1 MAARRER
8 RGEVMVVRR
17 RVRGRIEQ
25 RDSHRASII
34 GSLGKPLDVL
44 YFHQYFA
51 TRRRS
56 TATRS
61 YELARRLVER
71 GHHVTIVSRDTR
83 KLESGREGR
92 PAGRLVAR
100 EQVDGIDVLFLNI
113 PYANRYSTPVRL
125 ASFTAFTVAAGI
137 AGALERKPD
146 VVFASSTPLT
156 IGIAGLA
163 TARLKRV
170 PFVFEIRDLWPA
182 VPVELGALR
191 SGPAVRGAEWLERRL
206 YEGAAK
212 IVVLSEGAQQ
222 DLERRGIPGEKL
234 ALIPN
239 AADLDVFR
247 PDVVDEGFRAMHGL
261 EGKFV
266 ALYAGAMGRAN
277 GLDQL
282 VDAAEAL
289 RRRGDDR
296 VAIVALGDG
305 GERQR
310 LEERVRELGL
320 DNLLFLPPVAKE
332 ELAGIVGAA
341 DVTLTI
347 FAPYPVLETNSP
359 NKFFDSLAA
368 GKAAVVNLD
377 GWVRRLVEAN
387 EAGAWVPAGEPEALA
402 WALSALAGDRERV
415 ERMGRN
421 ARELAEREFSRDLMA
436 ERLER
441 TLEDAIG

>member
-1 MAARRER
+1 
-8 RGEVMVVRR
+8 
-17 RVRGRIEQ
+17 
-25 RDSHRASII
+25 
-34 GSLGKPLDVL
+34 LDVL

-61 YELARRLVER
+61 YELARRLVDR
-71 GHHVTIVSRDTR
+71 GHRVTIVSRDTR
-83 KLESGREGR
+83 MLEAGRDGR
-92 PAGRLVAR
+92 PPGRLVAR
-100 EQVDGIDVLFLNI
+100 ERVDGIDVLFLNI
-113 PYANRYSTPVRL
+113 PYANRYATPVRL
-125 ASFTAFTVAAGI
+125 ASFTAFTIAAGV
-137 AGALERKPD
+137 AGALERRPD

-182 VPVELGALR
+182 VPVELGTLR
-191 SGPAVRGAEWLERRL
+191 SRPAVRSAEWLERRL
-206 YEGAAK
+206 YDGAK
-212 IVVLSEGAQQ
+212 RIVVLSEGAQQ
-222 DLERRGIPGEKL
+222 DLERRGIPSEKL

-247 PDVVDEGFRAMHGL
+247 PGAVDEGFRAGHGL
-261 EGKFV
+261 EGRFV

-289 RRRGDDR
+289 RDSR
-296 VAIVALGDG
+296 VTIVALGDG
-305 GERQR
+305 GERPR
-310 LEERVRELGL
+310 LERRTRELGL
-320 DNLLFLPPVAKE
+320 DNLRFLPPVAKD

-368 GKAAVVNLD
+368 GKPVVVNLD
-377 GWVRRLVEAN
+377 GWLRRLVEEN
-387 EAGAWVPAGEPEALA
+387 DAGAWTPGGDPRALA
-402 WALSALAGDRERV
+402 NVLAELATDPARV

-421 ARELAEREFSRDLMA
+421 ARALAEREFSRDLMA
-436 ERLER
+436 ERLAR
-441 TLEDAIG
+441 TLEEAIAG

>member
-1 MAARRER
+1 
-8 RGEVMVVRR
+8 V
-17 RVRGRIEQ
+17 
-25 RDSHRASII
+25 
-34 GSLGKPLDVL
+34 DVL

-61 YELARRLVER
+61 YELARRLVDR
-71 GHHVTIVSRDTR
+71 GHKVTIVSRDTR
-83 KLESGREGR
+83 SLEAGRDEP
-92 PAGRLVAR
+92 PAGKLVAR
-100 EQVDGIDVLFLNI
+100 ETVDGIDVLFLNV
-113 PYANRYSTPVRL
+113 PYANRYPTPLRL
-125 ASFTAFTVAAGI
+125 ASFAAFTVAAGV
-137 AGALERKPD
+137 AGVLERKPD

-182 VPVELGALR
+182 VPVQLGALK
-191 SGPAVRGAEWLERRL
+191 SPPAVRSAEWLERRL
-206 YEGAAK
+206 YAGAER
-212 IVVLSEGAQQ
+212 IVVLSEGAQE
-222 DLERRGIPGEKL
+222 DLERRGIPSEKL
-234 ALIPN
+234 SLIPN

-247 PDVVDEGFRAMHGL
+247 PGVVDEEFRGHHGL

-266 ALYAGAMGRAN
+266 ALYSGAMGRAN

-289 RRRGDDR
+289 RRRGDER

-305 GERQR
+305 GERPR
-310 LEERVRELGL
+310 LEERARDLGL
-320 DNLLFLPPVAKE
+320 DNLRFLSPVPKD

-347 FAPYPVLETNSP
+347 FAPHPVLETNSP

-368 GKAAVVNLD
+368 GKSAVVNLD
-377 GWVRRLVEAN
+377 GWVRRLVEEN
-387 EAGAWVPAGEPEALA
+387 DAGAWVPAGDSEALA
-402 WALSALAGDRERV
+402 WALSALAGDPARV
-415 ERMGRN
+415 ERMGMN
-421 ARELAEREFSRDLMA
+421 ARALAEREFSRDLMA

-441 TLEDAIG
+441 TLEEAVAE

>member
-1 MAARRER
+1 
-8 RGEVMVVRR
+8 
-17 RVRGRIEQ
+17 
-25 RDSHRASII
+25 
-34 GSLGKPLDVL
+34 LDVL

-51 TRRRS
+51 TRRRT

-61 YELARRLVER
+61 YELAKRLVDR
-71 GHHVTIVSRDTR
+71 GHRVTIVSRDTR
-83 KLESGREGR
+83 KLEAGRDDP

-113 PYANRYSTPVRL
+113 PYANRYSAPVRL
-125 ASFTAFTVAAGI
+125 ASFTAFTVAAGV

-146 VVFASSTPLT
+146 VVLASSTPLT

-163 TARLKRV
+163 TARLKGV

-182 VPVELGALR
+182 VPVELGALK
-191 SGPAVRGAEWLERRL
+191 SAPAVRTAEWLERRL
-206 YEGAAK
+206 YDGAAR
-212 IVVLSEGAQQ
+212 IVVLSEGARQ
-222 DLERRGIPGEKL
+222 DLERRGVPSEKL

-247 PDVVDEGFRAMHGL
+247 PGEVDEGFRAKHGL
-261 EGKFV
+261 ADRFV
-266 ALYAGAMGRAN
+266 ALYTGAMGRAN

-282 VDAAEAL
+282 VDAAQAL

-296 VAIVALGDG
+296 VVIVAIGDG
-305 GERQR
+305 GERPR
-310 LEERVRELGL
+310 LEERVAELGL
-320 DNLLFLPPVAKE
+320 DNLRFLPPVAKE

-368 GKAAVVNLD
+368 GKAVVVNLD
-377 GWVRRLVEAN
+377 GWLRQLVEEN
-387 EAGAWVPAGEPEALA
+387 DAGAWVPAGDAEALA
-402 WALSALAGDRERV
+402 WALSALAGDPARV

-421 ARELAEREFSRDLMA
+421 ARALAEREFSRDLMA
-436 ERLER
+436 ERLEQ
-441 TLEDAIG
+441 TLEDVVAG

>member
-1 MAARRER
+1 M
-8 RGEVMVVRR
+8 
-17 RVRGRIEQ
+17 
-25 RDSHRASII
+25 
-34 GSLGKPLDVL
+34 DVL

-71 GHHVTIVSRDTR
+71 GHKVTIVSRDTR
-83 KLESGREGR
+83 RLEAGRDGR

-100 EQVDGIDVLFLNI
+100 EQVDGIDVLFLNV
-113 PYANRYSTPVRL
+113 PYANRYPTPLRL
-125 ASFTAFTVAAGI
+125 ASFTAFTVAAGV

-146 VVFASSTPLT
+146 VVYASSTPLT

-191 SGPAVRGAEWLERRL
+191 SRPAVRSAEWLERRL
-206 YEGAAK
+206 YRRAAK
-212 IVVLSEGAQQ
+212 IVVLSEGAQE
-222 DLERRGIPGEKL
+222 DLERRGIPSEKL
-234 ALIPN
+234 SLIPN

-247 PDVVDEGFRAMHGL
+247 PDAVDESFRARHGL
-261 EGKFV
+261 DGKFLAV
-266 ALYAGAMGRAN
+266 YAGAIGRAN

-305 GERQR
+305 GERPR
-310 LEERVRELGL
+310 LEERARALAL
-320 DNLLFLPPVAKE
+320 DNLRFLPPVPKE
-332 ELAGIVGAA
+332 KLAGIVGAA

-347 FAPYPVLETNSP
+347 FAPYPILETNSP

-368 GKAAVVNLD
+368 GKPAVVNLA
-377 GWVRRLVEAN
+377 GWMRRLVEEN
-387 EAGAWVPAGEPEALA
+387 DAGAWVPAGESEALA

-421 ARELAEREFSRDLMA
+421 ARALAEREFSRDLMA
-436 ERLER
+436 DRLAR
-441 TLEDAIG
+441 TLEEAVAG

>member
-1 MAARRER
+1 
-8 RGEVMVVRR
+8 
-17 RVRGRIEQ
+17 
-25 RDSHRASII
+25 
-34 GSLGKPLDVL
+34 LDVL

-61 YELARRLVER
+61 YELARRLVDR
-71 GHHVTIVSRDTR
+71 GHRVTIVSRDTR
-83 KLESGREGR
+83 RLETGRDEP

-100 EQVDGIDVLFLNI
+100 ETVDGIDVLFLNI
-113 PYANRYSTPVRL
+113 PYANRYPTPLRL
-125 ASFTAFTVAAGI
+125 ASFTAFTVAAGV

-182 VPVELGALR
+182 VPVQMGALR
-191 SGPAVRGAEWLERRL
+191 SVPAVRSAEWLERRL
-206 YEGAAK
+206 YAGAER
-212 IVVLSEGAQQ
+212 IVVLSEGAQE
-222 DLERRGIPGEKL
+222 DLERRGIPSEKL

-247 PDVVDEGFRAMHGL
+247 PDVVDEQFRARHGL
-261 EGKFV
+261 EEKFV
-266 ALYAGAMGRAN
+266 AVYAGAMGRAN

-289 RRRGDDR
+289 RRRGDER
-296 VAIVALGDG
+296 VAIVVLGDG
-305 GERQR
+305 GERPR
-310 LEERVRELGL
+310 LEERARELGL
-320 DNLLFLPPVAKE
+320 DNLRFLSPVPKE
-332 ELAGIVGAA
+332 KLAGIVGAA

-368 GKAAVVNLD
+368 GKPAVVNLD
-377 GWVRRLVEAN
+377 GWVRRLVEEN
-387 EAGAWVPAGEPEALA
+387 DAGAWVPAGDSEALA
-402 WALSALAGDRERV
+402 WALSALAGDPARI

-421 ARELAEREFSRDLMA
+421 ARDLAEREFSRDLMA

-441 TLEDAIG
+441 TLEEAVAE

>member
-1 MAARRER
+1 M
-8 RGEVMVVRR
+8 
-17 RVRGRIEQ
+17 
-25 RDSHRASII
+25 D
-34 GSLGKPLDVL
+34 
-44 YFHQYFA
+44 
-51 TRRRS
+51 
-56 TATRS
+56 
-61 YELARRLVER
+61 R
-71 GHHVTIVSRDTR
+71 GHRVTIVSRDTR
-83 KLESGREGR
+83 SLEAGRHGR
-92 PAGRLVAR
+92 PPGRLVAR

-113 PYANRYSTPVRL
+113 PYANRYSKPVRL
-125 ASFTAFTVAAGI
+125 ASFTAFTVAAGV
-137 AGALERKPD
+137 AGALERKPN

-182 VPVELGALR
+182 VPVQLGALK
-191 SGPAVRGAEWLERRL
+191 SPPAVRSAEWLERRL
-206 YEGAAK
+206 YAGAER
-212 IVVLSEGAQQ
+212 IVVLSEGAKQ
-222 DLERRGIPGEKL
+222 DLERRGVPAEKL
-234 ALIPN
+234 SLIPN

-247 PDVVDEGFRAMHGL
+247 PDVVDEGFRARHSL

-266 ALYAGAMGRAN
+266 ALYAGAIGRAN

-282 VDAAEAL
+282 VDAANAL

-296 VAIVALGDG
+296 VAIVVLGDG
-305 GERQR
+305 GERPR
-310 LEERVRELGL
+310 LEERAHELGL
-320 DNLLFLPPVAKE
+320 DNLRFLPPVAKE

-368 GKAAVVNLD
+368 GRPAIVNLD
-377 GWVRRLVEAN
+377 GWVRRLVEEN
-387 EAGAWVPAGEPEALA
+387 DAGAWVPAGDSEALG

-421 ARELAEREFSRDLMA
+421 ARDLAEREFSRDLMA

-441 TLEDAIG
+441 TLEEAVR

>member
-1 MAARRER
+1 
-8 RGEVMVVRR
+8 V
-17 RVRGRIEQ
+17 
-25 RDSHRASII
+25 
-34 GSLGKPLDVL
+34 DVL

-61 YELARRLVER
+61 YELARRLVDR
-71 GHHVTIVSRDTR
+71 GHRVTIVSRDTR
-83 KLESGREGR
+83 MLEAGRDGR
-92 PAGRLVAR
+92 PPGRLVAR
-100 EQVDGIDVLFLNI
+100 ERVDGIDVLFLNI
-113 PYANRYSTPVRL
+113 PYANRYATPVRL
-125 ASFTAFTVAAGI
+125 ASFTAFTIAAGV
-137 AGALERKPD
+137 AGALERRPD

-182 VPVELGALR
+182 VPVELGTLR
-191 SGPAVRGAEWLERRL
+191 SRPAVRSAQWLERRL
-206 YEGAAK
+206 YDGAK
-212 IVVLSEGAQQ
+212 RIVVLSEGAQQ
-222 DLERRGIPGEKL
+222 DLERRGIPSEKL

-247 PDVVDEGFRAMHGL
+247 PGVVDEGFRPRHGL
-261 EGKFV
+261 EGRFV

-289 RRRGDDR
+289 RDSR
-296 VAIVALGDG
+296 VTIVALGDG
-305 GERQR
+305 GERPR
-310 LEERVRELGL
+310 LERRTRELGL
-320 DNLLFLPPVAKE
+320 DNLRFLPPVAKD

-368 GKAAVVNLD
+368 GKPVVVNLD
-377 GWVRRLVEAN
+377 GWLRRLVEEN
-387 EAGAWVPAGEPEALA
+387 DAGAWAPGGD
-402 WALSALAGDRERV
+402 SDALAGVLAELAGDPQRV

-421 ARELAEREFSRDLMA
+421 ARALAEREFSRDLMA
-436 ERLER
+436 ERLAR
-441 TLEDAIG
+441 TLEEAIAG

>member
-1 MAARRER
+1 
-8 RGEVMVVRR
+8 
-17 RVRGRIEQ
+17 
-25 RDSHRASII
+25 
-34 GSLGKPLDVL
+34 LDVL

-61 YELARRLVER
+61 YELARRLVDR
-71 GHHVTIVSRDTR
+71 GHKVTIVSRDTR
-83 KLESGREGR
+83 MLETGRDGR

-125 ASFTAFTVAAGI
+125 ASFTAFTVAASV

-182 VPVELGALR
+182 VPVELGALK
-191 SGPAVRGAEWLERRL
+191 SKAAVRSAEWLERRL
-206 YEGAAK
+206 YDGAKK

-222 DLERRGIPGEKL
+222 DLERRGIPSEKL
-234 ALIPN
+234 SLIPN

-247 PDVVDEGFRAMHGL
+247 PGVVDEEFRARHGL

-289 RRRGDDR
+289 QRQGEQR
-296 VAIVALGDG
+296 VVIVALGDG
-305 GERQR
+305 GERPG
-310 LEERVRELGL
+310 LEERARELGL
-320 DNLLFLPPVAKE
+320 ENLRFLPPVAKE
-332 ELAGIVGAA
+332 ELAAIVGAA

-368 GKAAVVNLD
+368 GKPAVVNLD
-377 GWVRRLVEAN
+377 GWVRRLVE
-387 EAGAWVPAGEPEALA
+387 EHDTGAWVPAGEPEALA
-402 WALSALAGDRERV
+402 WALSALAGDPVRV
-415 ERMGRN
+415 ERMGAN
-421 ARELAEREFSRDLMA
+421 ARALAEREFSRDLMA
-436 ERLER
+436 DRLVR
-441 TLEDAIG
+441 TLEEAVAE

>member
-1 MAARRER
+1 
-8 RGEVMVVRR
+8 
-17 RVRGRIEQ
+17 
-25 RDSHRASII
+25 
-34 GSLGKPLDVL
+34 LDVL

-51 TRRRS
+51 TLRRS

-61 YELARRLVER
+61 YELARRLVDR
-71 GHHVTIVSRDTR
+71 GHRVTIVSRDTR
-83 KLESGREGR
+83 MLEAGRDGR
-92 PAGRLVAR
+92 PPGRLVAR
-100 EQVDGIDVLFLNI
+100 ERVDGIDVLFLNI
-113 PYANRYSTPVRL
+113 PYANRYATPVRL
-125 ASFTAFTVAAGI
+125 ASFTAFTIAAGV
-137 AGALERKPD
+137 AGALERRPD

-182 VPVELGALR
+182 VPVELGTLR
-191 SGPAVRGAEWLERRL
+191 SRPAVRSAEWLERRL
-206 YEGAAK
+206 YDGAK
-212 IVVLSEGAQQ
+212 RIVVLSEGAQQ
-222 DLERRGIPGEKL
+222 DLERRGIPSEKL

-247 PDVVDEGFRAMHGL
+247 PGVVDEGFRARHGL
-261 EGKFV
+261 EGRFV

-289 RRRGDDR
+289 RDSR
-296 VAIVALGDG
+296 VTIVALGDG
-305 GERQR
+305 GERPR
-310 LEERVRELGL
+310 LERRTRELGL
-320 DNLLFLPPVAKE
+320 DNLRFLPPVAKD

-368 GKAAVVNLD
+368 GKPVVVNLD
-377 GWVRRLVEAN
+377 GWLRRLVEEN
-387 EAGAWVPAGEPEALA
+387 DAGAWTPGGDPRALA
-402 WALSALAGDRERV
+402 NVLAELATDPARV

-421 ARELAEREFSRDLMA
+421 ARALAEREFSRDLMA
-436 ERLER
+436 ERLAR
-441 TLEDAIG
+441 TLEEAIAG